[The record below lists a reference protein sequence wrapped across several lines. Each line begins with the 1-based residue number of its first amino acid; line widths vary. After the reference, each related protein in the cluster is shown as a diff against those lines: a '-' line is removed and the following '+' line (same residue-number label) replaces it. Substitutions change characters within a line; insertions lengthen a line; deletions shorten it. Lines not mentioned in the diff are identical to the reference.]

1 MRIGKVVGTV
11 TLGTIHPSLI
21 GGQLKIVVP
30 FTFHDLAFKGDS
42 AAHSGKRA
50 TELVVYDELSA
61 GIGEWIALSEGA
73 EASMPFYPNNKPI
86 DAYAAAILD
95 TVELDQEMMDRFK

>member
-1 MRIGKVVGTV
+1 MRLGKIVGTV
-11 TLGTIHPSLI
+11 TLGTIHSSLV
-21 GGQLKIVVP
+21 GGQLKLVVP
-30 FTFHDLAFKGDS
+30 FTFDDLAAREGKS
-42 AAHSGKRA
+42 IPSGKRA

-95 TVELDQEMMDRFK
+95 TVELDQEMLNRFI